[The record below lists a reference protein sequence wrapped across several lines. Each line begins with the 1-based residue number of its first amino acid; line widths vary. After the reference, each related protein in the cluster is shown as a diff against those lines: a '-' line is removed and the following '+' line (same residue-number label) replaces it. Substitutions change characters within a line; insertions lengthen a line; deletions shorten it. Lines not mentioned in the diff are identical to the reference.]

1 MNKEMH
7 MKRIS
12 ASFEEFEVTF
22 TIGAA
27 LNHINIDQIA
37 YEMLKDEGADLLLS
51 EIEWEIV

>member
-1 MNKEMH
+1 MNKFKFRAWFDDH
-7 MKRIS
+7 
-12 ASFEEFEVTF
+12 EVTF

-51 EIEWEIV
+51 EVEWEIV